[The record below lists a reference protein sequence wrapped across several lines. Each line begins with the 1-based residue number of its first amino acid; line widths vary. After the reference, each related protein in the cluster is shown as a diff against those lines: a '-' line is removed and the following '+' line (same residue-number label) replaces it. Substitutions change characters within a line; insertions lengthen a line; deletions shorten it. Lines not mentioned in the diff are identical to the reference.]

1 MPRTFLERFGCS
13 TAAVLADV
21 VNKHAERKGL
31 EILSI
36 SMNVDEKAR
45 YRYEAIV
52 LFEKPLD
59 VKFSFEPDPNDK
71 GSNPELMTGQVNY
84 ENRTA

>member
-1 MPRTFLERFGCS
+1 MPSTYLETFRCS
-13 TAAVLADV
+13 NADVLAAA

-36 SMNVDEKAR
+36 SVNVDEKAR

-59 VKFSFEPDPNDK
+59 VEFSFEPDPNDK
-71 GSNPELMTGQVNY
+71 GSNPELMTG
-84 ENRTA
+84 

>member
-1 MPRTFLERFGCS
+1 MPRTFLEKFACS

-36 SMNVDEKAR
+36 SINVDKEAR
-45 YRYEAIV
+45 YKYEAIV

-59 VKFSFEPDPNDK
+59 VAFSFEPDPNDK
-71 GSNPELMTGQVNY
+71 GSNPELITG
-84 ENRTA
+84 

>member
-21 VNKHAERKGL
+21 VNKYAERKGL

-36 SMNVDEKAR
+36 SINVDKEAR

-52 LFEKPLD
+52 LFEKPLVFE
-59 VKFSFEPDPNDK
+59 VK
-71 GSNPELMTGQVNY
+71 NPGIISGPALSSSQ
-84 ENRTA
+84 

>member
-36 SMNVDEKAR
+36 SINVDKEAR

-52 LFEKPLD
+52 LFEKPLG
-59 VKFSFEPDPNDK
+59 VEFSFEPDPNDK
-71 GSNPELMTGQVNY
+71 GSNPELMTG
-84 ENRTA
+84 

>member
-1 MPRTFLERFGCS
+1 MPRTFLEKFACS

-21 VNKHAERKGL
+21 VNKYAERKGL

-36 SMNVDEKAR
+36 SINVDEKAR

-52 LFEKPLD
+52 LFEKP
-59 VKFSFEPDPNDK
+59 VVFKMEMPNVISDPAI
-71 GSNPELMTGQVNY
+71 SSSQ
-84 ENRTA
+84 

>member
-1 MPRTFLERFGCS
+1 MPRTFLEKFACS

-36 SMNVDEKAR
+36 SINVDKEAR
-45 YRYEAIV
+45 YKYEAIV
-52 LFEKPLD
+52 LFEKP
-59 VKFSFEPDPNDK
+59 VVFKMEMPNIIS
-71 GSNPELMTGQVNY
+71 GPAISSSQ
-84 ENRTA
+84 